1 MKSSIMDLMQPEI
14 VTASDGCSELRF
26 EVRPEFTIPG
36 GVLQG
41 GMIAVML
48 DMAMAVAEHGA
59 ISTAS
64 LHYDILRPVDTKVVI
79 VTARIT
85 RKGRRI
91 VFAEAEMRNADGQVL
106 ARGTQTAVPLR

>member
-1 MKSSIMDLMQPEI
+1 MSLSIFDLMQPEI
-14 VTASDGCSELRF
+14 EPAAEGYSELRF
-26 EVRPEFTIPG
+26 KVRPEFTIPG

-48 DMAMAVAEHGA
+48 DMAMAAAGHGY

-64 LHYDILRPVDTKVVI
+64 LHCEILRPVESRVVI
-79 VTARIT
+79 VTGRIT

-91 VFAEAEMRNADGQVL
+91 VFAEAEMRDAEGQIL

>member
-1 MKSSIMDLMQPEI
+1 VSSTIFNLLQPEI
-14 VTASDGCSELRF
+14 VTAADGSSELRF
-26 EVRPEFTIPG
+26 KVRPEFTIPG

-41 GMIAVML
+41 GIIAAML
-48 DMAMAVAEHGA
+48 DMAMATAAHGY

-64 LHYDILRPVDTKVVI
+64 LHCEILRPVEAKVVI
-79 VTARIT
+79 VSARIT

-91 VFAEAEMRNADGQVL
+91 VFAEAEMRDAEGKVL